1 MANRTRSKKRSKSKK
16 MYRQRGGVFTQQQI
30 QSFNEIPEA
39 AINAWSNSNI
49 DYNFFPQAILQFN
62 DAIQQSTQAIET
74 FRANYIQ
81 NIIDIADKIRQDTP
95 MDLNELMIQI
105 VSPPGSPVSVASS
118 RMNEGGR
125 RRKTRQSKKVRK
137 SKKSRKTRKQ
147 RGGANF
153 SKAQRQELLD
163 QGFTEDNIET
173 LIQEFPNTD
182 AGDVMDSIQQLLSQ
196 NNTPQEIIDNL
207 NPDNNENDLSE
218 IGSENGSDVN
228 NVSVGSFAFENDS
241 ENDLSDIGDDN
252 NSQHNI
258 SDDSF
263 GFDQDDDL
271 DNNNL
276 NNNID
281 DISEDS
287 IVSDQGDTT
296 REDSRMSIGE
306 LDFGGRRRTR
316 KGRKTRKQRGGTVF
330 SQEQL
335 TELGRLGFNDQQ
347 KKILARGFSI
357 TPPNMAMESIR
368 QALQHNYITG
378 QPDTVESIMRMF
390 PAPVNV
396 EGGKRRK
403 SIKSRT
409 MRGHKQRGGMRY
421 GTGVGANCF
430 DPNFSIYNTPTLS
443 LFPYKP
449 N

>member
-1 MANRTRSKKRSKSKK
+1 MANRTRSKKRSKSNK
-16 MYRQRGGVFTQQQI
+16 MYRQIGGVFTQGQI
-30 QSFNEIPEA
+30 LSFDQEIPEA

-49 DYNFFPQAILQFN
+49 DYNFFPQAIQQFN

-95 MDLNELMIQI
+95 MDINELMIQI

-153 SKAQRQELLD
+153 SEAQRQELLD

-207 NPDNNENDLSE
+207 NNDNENNLSGIASSANGSKNNISVGSLVLGDENEND
-218 IGSENGSDVN
+218 
-228 NVSVGSFAFENDS
+228 VSG
-241 ENDLSDIGDDN
+241 IDDDG
-252 NSQHNI
+252 SQHNI
-258 SDDSF
+258 SVDSF
-263 GFDQDDDL
+263 EDEDED
-271 DNNNL
+271 NNL

-281 DISEDS
+281 DISDDS
-287 IVSDQGDTT
+287 IISNKGDTT
-296 REDSRMSIGE
+296 REEDSSYMDDIGE
-306 LDFGGRRRTR
+306 HEGGRRRKTR
-316 KGRKTRKQRGGTVF
+316 KGRKG
-330 SQEQL
+330 
-335 TELGRLGFNDQQ
+335 
-347 KKILARGFSI
+347 KKS
-357 TPPNMAMESIR
+357 
-368 QALQHNYITG
+368 
-378 QPDTVESIMRMF
+378 
-390 PAPVNV
+390 
-396 EGGKRRK
+396 RK
-403 SIKSRT
+403 SRK
-409 MRGHKQRGGMRY
+409 MRGGMRY
-421 GTGVGANCF
+421 GTGVGSNCF
-430 DPNFSIYNTPTLS
+430 EPNFSIYNTPTLS